1 MRFTSRI
8 DSKAFEELVRPKLRL
23 FLSVDIVGSS
33 DFKYQ
38 QSSGPGAGWVFPF
51 LSFYQTFPEFLDQA
65 VEECQTTK
73 KKVKAPALEKPRL
86 WKALGDELIFVV
98 ELQRRMDAA
107 HYLRSFRRALQRAS
121 RNWLDNSH
129 RFQFKGTAWLAGFPL
144 GNVEVPV
151 VEQPGVPSSMP
162 DFVGP
167 QIDAGFRLKDHA
179 TPRKLVLS
187 ADLAYLLVVTRGHQ
201 LHLFFDGDQPL
212 KGIMRGKPYPLV
224 WLDGEVSDNKKGL
237 SLQQKKDLLMGRK
250 PASKQRLE
258 SYLDAWLMESGNQ
271 VPRPFIESD
280 PFKSLRPPPDYGER
294 LRAWEAKLNANLLV
308 VNESQGQGNTSLP
321 PSLEKLLH
329 G

>member
-1 MRFTSRI
+1 MRFTSRL

-33 DFKYQ
+33 DFKYR

-51 LSFYQTFPEFLDQA
+51 LSFYQTFPELLDQA
-65 VEECQTTK
+65 VEEGRATK
-73 KKVKAPALEKPRL
+73 KPKRAAELAKPSL
-86 WKALGDELIFVV
+86 WKALGDELLFVV
-98 ELQRRMDAA
+98 ELRQRTDAA
-107 HYLRSFRRALQRAS
+107 HYLESFRTALQRAS
-121 RNWLDNSH
+121 LNWQDNSD

-151 VEQPGVPSSMP
+151 VEQSGQPSLRP

-187 ADLAYLLVVTRGHQ
+187 ADLAYLLVVTAGHDLQ
-201 LHLFFDGDQPL
+201 MFFDGDQPL

-224 WLDGEVSDNKKGL
+224 WLDGEVGHSSKGL
-237 SLQQKKDLLMGRK
+237 SLQQKKDQLMGRK
-250 PASKQRLE
+250 PAGKKELE

-280 PFKSLRPPPDYGER
+280 PSKKLHPPIDYQER
-294 LRAWEAKLNANLLV
+294 LRTWKAKLSASLLV
-308 VNESQGQGNTSLP
+308 VNESQEQGGKSLP
-321 PSLEKLLH
+321 PSLQKLLKR
-329 G
+329 